1 MYKTNENALTREE
14 LRELLRNTD
23 RARIGLIGDL
33 CLDMYWVADMKL
45 SELSRETPHY
55 PLPVVEERFAPGG
68 AGNAANNIAAL
79 KPAKLL
85 VTGVIGNDWRGELL
99 LRAMTEAGIDCSCV
113 IRDAS
118 RVTNTYIKPLRR
130 GISDVVY
137 EDPRLDFES
146 RCPIGEETEGKLLAA
161 LDTMA
166 AQTDVICVSD
176 QMKYGCITPAVR
188 KKLSILGKAG
198 KTVIV
203 DSRDHADAYEN
214 VTVKP
219 NEIEASRAFGDGS
232 IMDTEALA
240 ALVADISVRNGK
252 TTLITLGEKGCFVAD
267 GENVVRCPACRVEP
281 PIDFCGAGDTFLAG
295 YATLLAGGATPL
307 QAAQIACLC
316 SAVTIRKLGE
326 TGTASREEVLA
337 AWDAYLG
344 KTMLSV

>member
-1 MYKTNENALTREE
+1 MYKTMDKPLIRTGLA
-14 LRELLRNTD
+14 ELLQKVD
-23 RARIGLIGDL
+23 HARVGLIGDL
-33 CLDMYWVADMKL
+33 CLDLYWLADMKL

-85 VTGVIGNDWRGELL
+85 VVGLVGEDWRGGLL
-99 LRAMTEAGIDCSCV
+99 LSALEAAGIDCSCI
-113 IRDAS
+113 IRDAD

-146 RCPIGEETEGKLLAA
+146 REPVSSQTEARVLAA
-161 LDTMA
+161 LEAMA
-166 AQTDVICVSD
+166 AQVDVICVSD

-188 KKLSILGKAG
+188 TRLSELGGAG

-203 DSRDHADAYEN
+203 DSRDRAADYTN
-214 VTVKP
+214 VTLKP
-219 NEIEASRAFGDGS
+219 NEVEASRAFGDGS
-232 IMDTEALA
+232 VSGLEQLSLLAEKIAAKCGRTALM
-240 ALVADISVRNGK
+240 
-252 TTLITLGEKGCFVAD
+252 TLGEHGCFVAD
-267 GENVVRCPACRVEP
+267 ADSVTLCPACKVEP

-295 YATLLAGGATPL
+295 YGTLLAAGASPL

-316 SAVTIRKLGE
+316 SAVTIKKIGT
-326 TGTASREEVLA
+326 TGTAAREEVLA
-337 AWDAYLG
+337 AWDAYIG
-344 KTMLSV
+344 